1 MIISRYE
8 TVRTT
13 RVLSWRDFS
22 EYRICQKGDKK
33 FVVAIFKDNPWEDKI
48 ILTLDEFIELKRE
61 YMLDRAFRKRECV
74 LQL

>member
-8 TVRTT
+8 IVQTT
-13 RVLSWRDFS
+13 RELSWRDFS

-33 FVVAIFKDNPWEDKI
+33 FVVATFKDNPWEDRT
-48 ILTLDEFIELKRE
+48 ILTFDEFIELKRE
-61 YMLDRAFRKRECV
+61 YMLNMAFRKRGCV